1 MARTPAALALVALAY
16 LGLVLYWHATSPA
29 PAHVPAGEHDP
40 RVRVCAY
47 PDAGPI
53 VRDPR

>member
-53 VRDPR
+53 VRDPQ